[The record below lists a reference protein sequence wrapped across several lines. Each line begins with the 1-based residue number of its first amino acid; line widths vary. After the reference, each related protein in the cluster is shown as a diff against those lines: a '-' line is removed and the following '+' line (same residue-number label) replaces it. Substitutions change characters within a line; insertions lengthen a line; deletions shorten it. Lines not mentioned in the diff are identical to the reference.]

1 MKRNC
6 AFAVLFAVAMLAI
19 SSAAFAVGPEPFDF
33 AADCDG
39 WSLNGYMHFGGST
52 QVDWTFWVKLV
63 QNGDTLYSYANSGIL
78 YSPGNFSFG
87 AGWGDEFCGDL
98 KAIVWFMWVG
108 EYGPGIKKVEIP
120 FTCECEE
127 NGACHYTPGYWKNH
141 ASMWPVME
149 LTMGCVTYNQAQ
161 LLTILNTPVG
171 GDATII
177 LAYHLIAA
185 KLNVANGADDSIN
198 GMIAEGDRLL
208 CLYPLYSNPRGTV
221 RTRMLAVKDALCAFN
236 EYEVPGCGDENPPI
250 DEMSGDIRLSPA
262 APAEDASWGAIKSIY
277 R

>member
-1 MKRNC
+1 LKRRSAYGAIADCNGWTASGTNTVC
-6 AFAVLFAVAMLAI
+6 GSRDTLAYVVNLKQGDAI
-19 SSAAFAVGPEPFDF
+19 IATFSATFVVW
-33 AADCDG
+33 AADPT
-39 WSLNGYMHFGGST
+39 WSFD
-52 QVDWTFWVKLV
+52 V
-63 QNGDTLYSYANSGIL
+63 
-78 YSPGNFSFG
+78 P
-87 AGWGDEFCGDL
+87 WGLELCGDYV
-98 KAIVWFMWVG
+98 AEGHFYCISQDDVTSSRDFNV
-108 EYGPGIKKVEIP
+108 P
-120 FTCECEE
+120 FTCECP
-127 NGACHYTPGYWKNH
+127 NGGCHYTPGYWKNH